1 MRGLLQSL
9 FEFFAAHRVP
19 NRAEHERQR
28 GFQRAALGLLIVPL
42 GLWIGQRLGE
52 TEQPVLSLIPLIT
65 ICYSLAS
72 VGYLALLRVR
82 PHGGIA
88 AQYLFLILDPPITVL
103 MIVYEPKVFGWLSV
117 LLLVIVARCGFRFG
131 MRVFALEWACA
142 TASVAVALLTTGFL
156 NLHGATATFIA
167 ACLGLGVPLF
177 IPLIRMQHRSRELD
191 LRQVKLETMAQSVA
205 AKSEFLSKVSH
216 ELRSP
221 LQSILST
228 LDLFELRYDKPD
240 ELALVRRVRRA
251 ANGLSTQLGDLLT
264 LARSEAGNLPLR
276 PQRVDV
282 ATVFAGLVE
291 LAKDAAENKGLLL
304 KLEVPLGG
312 VDVLIDEVRLS
323 QVVENLLTNA
333 IKYTDVGEVT
343 LRLLP
348 FDSANAMVRFAVQD
362 TGAGISAQD
371 LPLIFAPYE
380 RARARAYSRE
390 SAGVGLAVVQTLL
403 AHMGGRVTVAS
414 VLGEGSTF
422 TVEVAAARAV
432 QAAATT
438 QQRRVLIVDDREDVL
453 AGLGEL
459 VEEMGFET
467 DRALTAG
474 AASNLLAARTYDT
487 VLFDL
492 QMPVTSGAEL
502 ARDTRRGDG
511 PNHAARFISMTA
523 GEKTDEG
530 RAWPFDQFVR
540 KPISVRTLK
549 RLLDVRTP
557 TPAPT

>member
-1 MRGLLQSL
+1 M
-9 FEFFAAHRVP
+9 
-19 NRAEHERQR
+19 
-28 GFQRAALGLLIVPL
+28 
-42 GLWIGQRLGE
+42 
-52 TEQPVLSLIPLIT
+52 IPLIT

-72 VGYLALLRVR
+72 VGYLVLLRAR
-82 PHGGIA
+82 PHGGVA

-103 MIVYEPKVFGWLSV
+103 MIVYEPKVFGWLPV

-142 TASVAVALLTTGFL
+142 TASVAVALSTTGFL
-156 NLHGATATFIA
+156 NVHGATATFIA

-191 LRQVKLETMAQSVA
+191 LRQVKLETMAQNVA
-205 AKSEFLSKVSH
+205 AKSEFLSRVSH

-221 LQSILST
+221 LQAILST

-282 ATVFAGLVE
+282 ATVFAGLVD
-291 LAKDAAENKGLLL
+291 LAKDAADNKGLLL
-304 KLEVPLGG
+304 KLEVPPGG

-348 FDSANAMVRFAVQD
+348 FESANAMVRFEVQD
-362 TGAGISAQD
+362 TGAGISTQD

-414 VLGEGSTF
+414 VLGGGSTF
-422 TVEVAAARAV
+422 TVEVAAAGAV

-492 QMPVTSGAEL
+492 QMPVKSGAEL

-523 GEKTDEG
+523 GEGTDEG

-549 RLLDVRTP
+549 RLLDARTP

>member
-9 FEFFAAHRVP
+9 FDFLAAHRVP

-42 GLWIGQRLGE
+42 GLWIGQELGA
-52 TEQPVLSLIPLIT
+52 TAQPVLSLIPLIT

-72 VGYLALLRVR
+72 VGYLVLLRVR
-82 PHGGIA
+82 PHGGVA
-88 AQYLFLILDPPITVL
+88 VQYLFLILDPPITVL

-142 TASVAVALLTTGFL
+142 TASVAVALSTTGFL

-221 LQSILST
+221 LQAILST

-291 LAKDAAENKGLLL
+291 LAKDAAENKGLQL
-304 KLEVPLGG
+304 KLEVPQGG

-348 FDSANAMVRFAVQD
+348 FDSASAMVRFAVQD
-362 TGAGISAQD
+362 TGAGISTQD

-414 VLGEGSTF
+414 VLGGGSTF

-432 QAAATT
+432 QAVATT

-549 RLLDVRTP
+549 RLLDAQSP

>member
-1 MRGLLQSL
+1 MRALLRSL
-9 FEFFAAHRVP
+9 LEYFGAHKVP
-19 NRAEHERQR
+19 NRAEHELQR
-28 GFQRAALGLLIVPL
+28 GFQRAALGLVIVPL
-42 GLWIGQRLGE
+42 SLWIGQHFGA
-52 TEQPVLSLIPLIT
+52 TNQPVLSWVVLLG
-65 ICYSLAS
+65 ICYSLAG
-72 VGYLALLRVR
+72 VGYLVLLRVR
-82 PHGGIA
+82 PHGGVA
-88 AQYLFLILDPPITVL
+88 AQYFFLILDPPITVL
-103 MIVYEPKVFGWLSV
+103 MIVYEPIVFGWLA
-117 LLLVIVARCGFRFG
+117 LLLLIIVVRCGFRFG

-142 TASVAVALLTTGFL
+142 MASVAVAFSTTGLL
-156 NLHGATATFIA
+156 NLHGSTAMFIA
-167 ACLGLGVPLF
+167 VCLGLGVPLF
-177 IPLIRMQHRSRELD
+177 IPLMRMQHKSRELD
-191 LRQVKLETMAQSVA
+191 LRQVQLEAMAQSVA

-221 LQSILST
+221 LQAILST
-228 LDLFELRYDKPD
+228 IDLFELRYDKPD
-240 ELALVRRVRRA
+240 ELALVRRIRRA

-282 ATVFAGLVE
+282 AALFAGLVE
-291 LAKDAAENKGLLL
+291 LAKEAAESKGLQL
-304 KLEVPLGG
+304 KLEVPADG
-312 VDVLIDEVRLS
+312 VDVLIDEIRLS

-333 IKYTDVGEVT
+333 IKYTAKGEVT

-362 TGAGISAQD
+362 TGTGISTQD

-403 AHMGGRVTVAS
+403 AHMGGKVAVAS
-414 VLGEGSTF
+414 VVGAGSTF
-422 TVEVAAARAV
+422 TVEIAAARPEPL
-432 QAAATT
+432 AATN
-438 QQRRVLIVDDREDVL
+438 QQRRILIVDDREDVL

-459 VEEMGFET
+459 VEEMGFQT

-511 PNHAARFISMTA
+511 PNHAARFISMSA
-523 GEKTDEG
+523 GEKTEEG
-530 RAWPFDQFVR
+530 RAWPFDLFVR

-549 RLLDVRTP
+549 RLLNARAP